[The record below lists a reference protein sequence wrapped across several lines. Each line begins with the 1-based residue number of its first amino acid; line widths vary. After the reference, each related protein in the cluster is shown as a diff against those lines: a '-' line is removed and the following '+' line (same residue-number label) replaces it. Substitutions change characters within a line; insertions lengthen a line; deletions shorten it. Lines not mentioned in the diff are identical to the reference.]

1 MTLKDEIVGSCQ
13 LCQGE
18 GKLRNAVGELILCNC
33 LVKFRAYNRLLG
45 SGFCDDTLN
54 FVSNDEYAFPKFES
68 GEEFVNYWTNS
79 VSEVLQKGLSLFIYS
94 SEKGRGKT
102 TLAHYLV
109 YTLAK
114 HFQRTENYSRDRS
127 YGFETA
133 QRLQMN
139 FDAEDGQLWQST
151 VYVLDD
157 LGAEAAESSWKR
169 EAYLSTLQQV
179 LHYRRDNKLSTIITT
194 NYPPKFIAE
203 KYQHTLDSLLE
214 IRPDGV
220 IGKGKVFRAVEVG
233 GGEDLRLMDSRT
245 EWPI

>member
-1 MTLKDEIVGSCQ
+1 VTLKDEIVGSCL

-18 GKLRNAVGELILCNC
+18 GKLQDNSGNLLLCNC

-45 SGFCDDTLN
+45 AGFCDDTLD
-54 FVSNDEYAFPKFES
+54 FVSSDEYRFPKFES
-68 GEEFVNYWTNS
+68 GEEFVNYWSTS
-79 VSEVLQKGLSLFIYS
+79 VQDVLQKGLSLLIYS

-133 QRLQMN
+133 QNLQRG
-139 FDAEDGQLWQST
+139 FEDSELWKSS

-157 LGAEAAESSWKR
+157 LGAEASESSWKR
-169 EAYLSTLQQV
+169 EAFLATLQQV
-179 LHYRRDNKLSTIITT
+179 MHYRRDNRLSTIITT

-214 IRPDGV
+214 IRPDGSV
-220 IGKGKVFRAVEVG
+220 GKGKVFRAVEVG
-233 GGEDLRLMDSRT
+233 GGEDLRLTDSRT